1 MPDYFV
7 PLDTTQFT
15 KFYRQIVVRNI
26 LVTTTLK
33 YVDDHRA
40 ELKNNYASFDD
51 FVRSY
56 HAPEARIDSMIAEAE
71 RQKVKPADDTELKAT
86 RYQLALHFKALV
98 ARDIW
103 DMDEYF
109 CIVNEESHIVRK
121 AVQLMTGKD

>member
-1 MPDYFV
+1 M
-7 PLDTTQFT
+7 
-15 KFYRQIVVRNI
+15 
-26 LVTTTLK
+26 
-33 YVDDHRA
+33 
-40 ELKNNYASFDD
+40 
-51 FVRSY
+51 RSY

-71 RQKVKPADDTELKAT
+71 RQKVKPADDAELKAT

-121 AVQLMTGKD
+121 SRAADDGKGLIPFFFKNTGVKNSGVRS